1 MKNIMINVLVSIIIL
16 LYTVVIGLLPIG
28 VAAIINYYY
37 YYSGGISPFMII
49 LFGCLEFFWIKLI
62 HIILKEKL

>member
-1 MKNIMINVLVSIIIL
+1 MKDIMINVLVSIIIL
-16 LYTVVIGLLPIG
+16 LWVIAIGLLPVGI
-28 VAAIINYYY
+28 AAVIN
-37 YYSGGISPFMII
+37 YYSGGISFSMII